1 MVVAGAEYEVNI
13 SLNTKTIEG
22 QLNTLEKRINK
33 MRRSIN
39 GPLSAL
45 QRQAALE
52 DRIKASRVISFRLG
66 QQLNQLEEK
75 GVNVAKAR
83 KQITAATTNL
93 DKKQIETARARNKIV
108 GEFIKLETK
117 NLDLKQKAKKVADET
132 TKEEVINKRMQAES
146 IDAMQR
152 ARDAQSRFRAQINQL
167 EAKGV
172 NVRKQRNQLAKLS
185 TAQAKGE
192 FGTFKQISA
201 ILKNSIRN
209 EQSKL
214 SIQKQQ
220 TSELEKQARINNKFL
235 SGAPMRFP
243 SGGTVKSTGA
253 VGPFL
258 PPTFGPGFGPS
269 SFLTEKPFKH
279 QGRQLADDIDARLKA
294 QEKSARLANRINE
307 LEVKGVNVAKHRK
320 QLGRI
325 RTAQADGLFG
335 LAEREVRVLRKS
347 LELEQSKLRI
357 LKDQSKFLTGGPMRF
372 PSGRRVK
379 SPFDVGPARALTEA
393 APSSF
398 IGEKQ
403 LQDIE
408 IFERKQQRAA
418 LNAHFRQLGFIQ
430 KETKAKIAA
439 NDRALKKEQKAIED
453 FDKKFNQT
461 IERREKAG
469 MRLMNLAGK
478 AGGLAARTARLI
490 DASNLRQANASAL
503 PSSEMLAKRAKKSG
517 QELVRIKTDEAR
529 LQERIARAYERS
541 AIRSGEILDNSRQLL
556 LPEGRPTRPIT
567 SADAFGPQLPSRTSA
582 PLTGMFGG
590 RRAGDPGAVQFGGM
604 GGRAGDIA
612 LGAGFPLLFGGGP
625 GAVLGGALGGA
636 TGGGLAAQIALSAIG
651 QQIDTLFARIAGVGS
666 AFNELSFNLDTVAT
680 STGIANTETQEH
692 LEEIEQYGSSAEAA
706 QLATELL
713 ASRVGG
719 PGRDALKKF
728 GEDAV
733 TLGNNLNIIFTQ
745 VLAAISKIA
754 GPLIEKLSQ
763 MAGNTAARGAFDR
776 ATGLT
781 GVEAAVQK
789 FTTTKG
795 RVTVQDAKNLRRDLK
810 AAGFT
815 GELPLATTRSAQK
828 FAEDF
833 ALEAG
838 KKLLK
843 APEIKIQEI
852 AASLQT
858 PEEKSAAE
866 KAANLIAASRRRIQ
880 NLEAEEQKTREISA
894 IRGRIA
900 AAEEAGDKQLVERLR
915 GEEKA
920 AEIIRKKARL
930 LSRIPKDLDEQ
941 QRLAE
946 ELAISD
952 TIRAEQLANQEAT
965 QRRIAKVIRDEQI
978 EAIKQQE
985 QLYKQLGDT
994 VKDGLVDSIKAAID
1008 DTRTLGEALSSMLRR
1023 LGDQFLQLAANMA
1036 FYGNAQGTL
1045 RNAQGQ
1051 RTGGGIFG
1059 SLISALLPIPGA
1071 SAATSGLSLGTMP
1084 DVGNIFNVPSLK
1096 TSGIS
1101 FFANGGNP
1109 PVGRPSIV
1117 GERGPELFVPR
1128 TAGTI
1133 IPNHAMGSANVTV
1146 NVDASGSS
1154 VQGDGPSAQQLGKAI
1169 GAAVQAE
1176 LIKQKRPGGLLTR

>member
-13 SLNTKTIEG
+13 SLNTKTIDG
-22 QLNTLEKRINK
+22 QLKGLETRINK

-45 QRQAALE
+45 QRQANLE
-52 DRIKASRVISFRLG
+52 DRIKATRVISFRLG
-66 QQLNQLEEK
+66 TQLNALEEK
-75 GVNVAKAR
+75 GVDVARMR
-83 KQITAATTNL
+83 KQIKAATTNIE
-93 DKKQIETARARNKIV
+93 KKELETARARNKIV
-108 GEFIKLETK
+108 GDFIKQEERAFKTGQK
-117 NLDLKQKAKKVADET
+117 NQ
-132 TKEEVINKRMQAES
+132 RMQAES

-152 ARDAQSRFRAQINQL
+152 ARDTQSRFRAQLNQL

-172 NVRKQRNQLAKLS
+172 NVRKQRNLLGKLS
-185 TAQAKGE
+185 TVQAKGE
-192 FGTFKQISA
+192 FGVFKQIA
-201 ILKNSIRN
+201 ATLKNSIRN

-214 SIQKQQ
+214 SIQKLQ

-235 SGAPMRFP
+235 AGASMRFP
-243 SGGTVKSTGA
+243 SGGIVKSAGV

-294 QEKSARLANRINE
+294 QERSAKLANRINE

-357 LKDQSKFLTGGPMRF
+357 LKEQSKFLAGEPMRF
-372 PSGRRVK
+372 PSGRRVT
-379 SPFDVGPARALTEA
+379 SPFDVGPARALTQA

-403 LQDIE
+403 LQDIK
-408 IFERKQQRAA
+408 IFEKKQQRAA

-430 KETKAKIAA
+430 KETRARIAA
-439 NDRALKKEQKAIED
+439 NKKALDAEERAINNFTKKLNTTVK
-453 FDKKFNQT
+453 NRQT
-461 IERREKAG
+461 AG
-469 MRLMNLAGK
+469 LRLMGLAGK
-478 AGGLAARTARLI
+478 AGRLGGRAARLI

-503 PSSEMLAKRAKKSG
+503 PSSEMLAARAKKSG
-517 QELVRIKTDEAR
+517 QELLEIKTKEA
-529 LQERIARAYERS
+529 LQQERIARAYERS
-541 AIRSGEILDNSRQLL
+541 AIRSGEILNNSRQLL

-590 RRAGDPGAVQFGGM
+590 RRGPGAVRFGGM

-651 QQIDTLFARIAGVGS
+651 QQIDTLIARIAGVGS
-666 AFNELSFNLDTVAT
+666 AFNELTFNLDTVAT
-680 STGIANTETQEH
+680 STGIANTETQAQ
-692 LEEIEQYGSSAEAA
+692 LEKIERYGSAAQAA

-745 VLAAISKIA
+745 VLAAIAKIA
-754 GPLIEKLSQ
+754 GPLLSKLAQ
-763 MAGNTAARGAFDR
+763 MTGDAAARGAFDR

-789 FTTTKG
+789 FRASRQTIQNA
-795 RVTVQDAKNLRRDLK
+795 RNLRKDLK

-815 GELPLATTRSAQK
+815 GDLPLASTRSAKQFTK
-828 FAEDF
+828 NF

-838 KKLLK
+838 KELLK
-843 APEIKIQEI
+843 DPEIKIQGI
-852 AASLQT
+852 AAGIQT
-858 PEEKSAAE
+858 PEQKSAAT
-866 KAANLIAASRRRIQ
+866 KAANLIAASQRRIQ
-880 NLEAEEQKTREISA
+880 NLEAEAQKIKEISL

-920 AEIIRKKARL
+920 AEIVRKKARL
-930 LSRIPKDLDEQ
+930 LSRIPKDLDAQ
-941 QRLAE
+941 QRLTE
-946 ELAISD
+946 ELAIND

-965 QRRIAKVIRDEQI
+965 QRRIAKVMRDEQL
-978 EAIKQQE
+978 EAIKKQE
-985 QLYKQLGDT
+985 ELYKQLGDT
-994 VKDGLVDSIKAAID
+994 VRDGLVDSIKAAID
-1008 DTRTLGEALSSMLRR
+1008 DTRTLGDALANMLNR
-1023 LGDQFLQLAANMA
+1023 LSDQLLQLAANMA
-1036 FYGNAQGTL
+1036 LYGNPQGTISD
-1045 RNAQGQ
+1045 AQGQ
-1051 RTGGGIFG
+1051 RGGIFG
-1059 SLISALLPIPGA
+1059 ALLNAVLPLVPGG
-1071 SAATSGLSLGTMP
+1071 SAVTSGFSLSSPDIGGTFGVAPKTSGLDFSGAFSGKALGGA
-1084 DVGNIFNVPSLK
+1084 VG
-1096 TSGIS
+1096 
-1101 FFANGGNP
+1101 A
-1109 PVGRPSIV
+1109 GRSYIV
-1117 GERGPELFVPR
+1117 GERGPELFVPG
-1128 TAGTI
+1128 AQGNI
-1133 IPNHAMGSANVTV
+1133 VPNNAMGGANVTV

-1154 VQGDGPSAQQLGKAI
+1154 VQGDSQSASQLGKAI

>member
-1 MVVAGAEYEVNI
+1 MAGAEYEVNI
-13 SLNTKTIEG
+13 SLDTSKVET
-22 QLNTLEKRINK
+22 QLKNLEKRINTFRAK
-33 MRRSIN
+33 IN
-39 GPLSAL
+39 GSVSA
-45 QRQAALE
+45 QERKARLE
-52 DRIKASRVISFRLG
+52 DRIAATMVINRRLSE
-66 QQLNQLEEK
+66 QILRLEEK
-75 GVNVAKAR
+75 GVKMKEGR
-83 KQITAATTNL
+83 AAL
-93 DKKQIETARARNKIV
+93 DKAMQAADKNRIETARAHNRHAK
-108 GEFIKLETK
+108 EFIQNAEKELAVQKKQATIEKANNSQFRTNLRGIVQLRRLK
-117 NLDLKQKAKKVADET
+117 NNFLNELNV
-132 TKEEVINKRMQAES
+132 
-146 IDAMQR
+146 
-152 ARDAQSRFRAQINQL
+152 L

-172 NVRKQRNQLAKLS
+172 KTAAMRKNIGKFTDAQNDRQFTAAKLI
-185 TAQAKGE
+185 GE
-192 FGTFKQISA
+192 EI
-201 ILKNSIRN
+201 KNQIRN
-209 EQSKL
+209 ARTKL
-214 SIQKQQ
+214 QVQKLE
-220 TSELEKQARINNKFL
+220 TAELEKQAKLKSGFL
-235 SGAPMRFP
+235 AGAPMRFP
-243 SGGTVKSTGA
+243 SGGTVKSTGV

-294 QEKSARLANRINE
+294 QERSAKLANRINE

-320 QLGRI
+320 QLGKI

-335 LAEREVRVLRKS
+335 LAAREVRVLRKS

-357 LKDQSKFLTGGPMRF
+357 FKDQSKLLAGGPMRF
-372 PSGRRVK
+372 PSGRRVTN
-379 SPFDVGPARALTEA
+379 PFDVGPARALTQA

-403 LQDIE
+403 LKDIE
-408 IFERKQQRAA
+408 LFERKQLRAA
-418 LNAHFRQLGFIQ
+418 LNAHLRQVGFIQ
-430 KETKAKIAA
+430 KQTKARIAA
-439 NDRALKKEQKAIED
+439 NDKVLKDQAKAISD

-461 IERREKAG
+461 IERRERAG
-469 MRLMNLAGK
+469 MRLMGLAGK
-478 AGGLAARTARLI
+478 AGRLGGRAARLI

-541 AIRSGEILDNSRQLL
+541 AIRSGEILNNSRQLL

-590 RRAGDPGAVQFGGM
+590 RRGPGAVRFGGV

-636 TGGGLAAQIALSAIG
+636 TGGGLASQIALSALG
-651 QQIDTLFARIAGVGS
+651 QQIDMLLAGVATVGS
-666 AFNELSFNLDTVAT
+666 AFNELTFNLDTVAT
-680 STGIANTETQEH
+680 STGIANTETQAQ
-692 LEEIEQYGSSAEAA
+692 LEKIEQYGSAAQAA

-745 VLAAISKIA
+745 VLAAIAKIA
-754 GPLIEKLSQ
+754 GPLLEKLAQ
-763 MAGNTAARGAFDR
+763 MTGDTAARGAFDR

-781 GVEAAVQK
+781 GVDLAVQR
-789 FTTTKG
+789 FTTSRQTIQNV
-795 RVTVQDAKNLRRDLK
+795 RNLRKELK
-810 AAGFT
+810 AAGFA
-815 GELPLATTRSAQK
+815 GELPLESTKSARE
-828 FAEDF
+828 FAKNF

-838 KKLLK
+838 QKLLK
-843 APEIKIQEI
+843 APEIKIQNI
-852 AASLQT
+852 AAGIQT
-858 PEEKSAAE
+858 PDQIRETN
-866 KAANLIAASRRRIQ
+866 KAQNLIDASQRRIG
-880 NLEAEEQKTREISA
+880 NLEAETQKIREVAA
-894 IRGRIA
+894 IRERIA

-965 QRRIAKVIRDEQI
+965 QRRIAKVMRDEQL

-985 QLYKQLGDT
+985 ELYKQLGDT

-1008 DTRTLGEALSSMLRR
+1008 DTRTLGDALASMLNR
-1023 LGDQFLQLAANMA
+1023 LSDQFLQLAANMA

-1059 SLISALLPIPGA
+1059 SLIGALLPTP
-1071 SAATSGLSLGTMP
+1071 AAPLPTDSFAGVS
-1084 DVGNIFNVPSLK
+1084 NNVLDSVLD
-1096 TSGIS
+1096 G
-1101 FFANGGNP
+1101 FANGGRP

-1117 GERGPELFVPR
+1117 GERGPELFVPH

-1133 IPNHAMGSANVTV
+1133 IPNHAMGGANVTV

-1154 VQGDGPSAQQLGKAI
+1154 VEGDSDQAAQLGKML

-1176 LIKQKRPGGLLTR
+1176 LVKQKRPGGLLAS